1 MTAIGCLKSV
11 ILAAFWLILAPTILA
26 QTESPAPEISAGSHG
41 APVNDRRLDQALAA
55 YETDDQLQRTRP
67 PAKADVPFEPPT
79 RRPPNPFLQAIA
91 DFFRAIGGVLGYAL
105 AGLVFIAILAG
116 LYMMFG
122 EQLALRRRQKPKPS
136 GPDLSVQN
144 DFQPGAVRARA
155 LLDEA
160 DALAAEGCF
169 DEAVHLLL
177 FRSIHDI
184 QERTRGVIRQ
194 SFTAREIGTLDVLP
208 GPVRATLF
216 PIIQIVER
224 SFFGG
229 RKVNEAGW
237 RDARAAYQDFAFG
250 SAWA

>member
-11 ILAAFWLILAPTILA
+11 VLATLWLILAPTTLA
-26 QTESPAPEISAGSHG
+26 QTESPSPELSAASSG
-41 APVNDRRLDQALAA
+41 APVSDRRLDQALAA
-55 YETDDQLQRTRP
+55 YEADDRLQRTRP
-67 PAKADVPFEPPT
+67 PAKADGLFEPPT

-91 DFFRAIGGVLGYAL
+91 DFFRAIGGALGYAL
-105 AGLVFIAILAG
+105 AGLIVIAILAG
-116 LYMMFG
+116 VYMTFG
-122 EQLALRRRQKPKPS
+122 EQLALRRRQKPKQA
-136 GPDLSVQN
+136 GPDLSVQS
-144 DFQPGAVRARA
+144 DLQPRPARARA

-160 DALAAEGCF
+160 DALAADGRF

-184 QERTRGVIRQ
+184 QERTPGVIRQ

-208 GPVRATLF
+208 DPVRATLS

-229 RKVNEAGW
+229 REVSEAGW
-237 RDARAAYQDFAFG
+237 RDARTAYQDFAFG
-250 SAWA
+250 GAWA